1 MKKFLVF
8 ISTIVCCIGIA
19 NAAVRDGNA
28 ISRTQN
34 DKKQTQMRTATTPRR
49 TTAARPQRVL
59 SSRSATTPS
68 PRNNTTDTAR
78 NASSP
83 RVARATSNR
92 VISRAASQT
101 GGAIS
106 ETRTGAEYE
115 QCKNTYFSCMDQFC
129 TLKNDAYRRCSCNDR
144 VFELDAARKTL
155 ESAGE
160 QLTAFKENLQV
171 VGMTADQATA
181 IRTSSE
187 GEDALTADKSA
198 SKALLQAIM
207 NSIRGED
214 TNVAGKYSPLNSINL
229 SFDTSGN
236 FDSITSGQAIAAYNG
251 LALYNAVYPQC
262 RNAVRAD
269 CNDAS
274 LQRAITAYLM
284 AIEQDCNTVQSAIE
298 NTKQQVKS
306 AIREGDAMLD
316 LARVENRQKH
326 NSSDVPTCINEV
338 ESAILS
344 EEVCGKNYH
353 KCLDNGEYI
362 DIKTGA
368 PIAGIKDFFKLEQS
382 LYFTP
387 GVEAVHQK
395 LAQNPSNRTFV
406 ERFVNRTKKFAEPA
420 LDKCVEQ
427 ADLVW
432 SEYLDRAMLAI
443 YYAQKEKVSEIK
455 QNCFSYI
462 SDCYINN
469 DSAIAGATDALS
481 SDKKVVLTPDKIAL
495 NSQMCSDYIE
505 SCNNMFDNN
514 IINEYIVT
522 RDKSDTLT
530 ACRAVVKQCFDKFG
544 GPNYEN
550 FINPNSGLFEQ
561 GRAIDWFTLYHYN
574 GTMRQD
580 GYVSQCAQQ
589 LTKIDTCNTPEII
602 EKAFGG
608 MDSFITEKFN
618 SNKVESIS
626 DDKDLNYDKCAK
638 QATSSYSNYDYYA
651 CINDLPLYKYG
662 LLPTGTTIRHR
673 DRRPTGVATEVYNQI
688 ISLLDTQ
695 CTSKQGRFLEMQ
707 SSEFGDAYPYKI
719 DVCAYTRTARGTT
732 SSHGMAWLE
741 NICPA
746 KYQETVDTAS
756 WGMCS
761 CWHNGGRRSRWGT
774 TETCLPIL
782 PVGFP
787 DRWNTGTL
795 REFTIAGNP
804 RETQWHRR
812 TNIKLN
818 DMPCSQIAYAIP
830 EDEPLCQD
838 GPCGDTTETDDQ
850 KLRDLFLKTVVTPCK
865 TLNDDAEGKWP
876 SLTCNGDDCTI
887 IYPDTCNSLDTCCD
901 DINGCEGN
909 EVDGTGAC
917 IKYKTITVTQYTD
930 PFANHSDKGP
940 NDTNDLYSARII
952 PSYDKSGVSD
962 IWCTQDQMSKY
973 DQVCSY
979 TGVTDGKCNTVK
991 TMIGDQ
997 YHKFNELT
1005 DFPDSYP
1012 NIEVDALVPHGR
1024 NLKQTG
1030 E

>member
-19 NAAVRDGNA
+19 NAAVRDGTA

-34 DKKQTQMRTATTPRR
+34 DKKQTQIRTATTPRR

-59 SSRSATTPS
+59 SSRSAMTPS
-68 PRNNTTDTAR
+68 TRNNTTDTAR
-78 NASSP
+78 NASSA

-171 VGMTADQATA
+171 VGMTAEQATA

-236 FDSITSGQAIAAYNG
+236 FDSLTSGQAIAAYNG

-368 PIAGIKDFFKLEQS
+368 PIAGIKDFFKLEQL

-462 SDCYINN
+462 SDCYMNN

-514 IINEYIVT
+514 IINEYIAT

-550 FINPNSGLFEQ
+550 FVNPNSGLFEH
-561 GRAIDWFTLYHYN
+561 GRAIDWFTLYHHYYDT
-574 GTMRQD
+574 GESTLKKAE

-608 MDSFITEKFN
+608 MDSFITIGFRDN
-618 SNKVESIS
+618 DIYTAGDPNT
-626 DDKDLNYDKCAK
+626 NYDQCSDEIG
-638 QATSSYSNYDYYA
+638 TTNTDFGDYYE
-651 CINDLPLYKYG
+651 CINALPSYNYG
-662 LLPTGTTIRHR
+662 LLNPNKGTTIFSR

-695 CTSKQGRFLEMQ
+695 CTSKQGKFLQKQ
-707 SSEFGDAYPYKI
+707 SADFYEAIPYKM
-719 DVCAYTRTARGTT
+719 DVCAYTRTRTGTT
-732 SSHGMAWLE
+732 STHYVQWLE

-746 KYQETVDTAS
+746 KYQESVDTAS

-782 PVGFP
+782 PVVYATYDP
-787 DRWNTGTL
+787 EKILPSIRPPVQNTDSSDL
-795 REFTIAGNP
+795 FARDNNQNHIPNYD
-804 RETQWHRR
+804 
-812 TNIKLN
+812 IKIN
-818 DMPCSQIAYAIP
+818 DAPCSTILFAPNPNGTFSIDTTYDSIATRTSDTILTVPNSARTIP
-830 EDEPLCQD
+830 EVAVLYGGWGQ
-838 GPCGDTTETDDQ
+838 GKLTE
-850 KLRDLFLKTVVTPCK
+850 
-865 TLNDDAEGKWP
+865 
-876 SLTCNGDDCTI
+876 
-887 IYPDTCNSLDTCCD
+887 Y
-901 DINGCEGN
+901 
-909 EVDGTGAC
+909 
-917 IKYKTITVTQYTD
+917 
-930 PFANHSDKGP
+930 
-940 NDTNDLYSARII
+940 
-952 PSYDKSGVSD
+952 
-962 IWCTQDQMSKY
+962 WCTQDQISIHG
-973 DQVCSY
+973 QVCSY
-979 TGVTDGKCNTVK
+979 TGLNSDGECNPVP
-991 TMIGDQ
+991 GYENDQ
-997 YHKFNELT
+997 NTNEI
-1005 DFPDSYP
+1005 
-1012 NIEVDALVPHGR
+1012 IETATITPSGVSS
-1024 NLKQTG
+1024 NK
-1030 E
+1030 